1 MTPPRKYKSEPIV
14 IDGIRFDSKKEARRW
29 AQLQLLQ
36 RAGEISGLER
46 QVAFVLIGQNG
57 PLKTRTGRAMKI
69 TLDFVYKDKA
79 QGWATVYEESKGMPT
94 RDYEVRKAVFE
105 AMGYVIRET

>member
-1 MTPPRKYKSEPIV
+1 MNKPRKYKSEPII

-46 QVAFVLIGQNG
+46 QVKIALLGRDG
-57 PLKTRTGRAMKI
+57 PILTPTGRQAYYVA
-69 TLDFVYKDKA
+69 DFTYWEKGVKVVSDAKGYRTPEYLLKRAILAA
-79 QGWATVYEESKGMPT
+79 QGIE
-94 RDYEVRKAVFE
+94 
-105 AMGYVIRET
+105 IRET